1 MGARAN
7 GQSLIGGVF
16 ILCNVTIGLAI
27 LNMPYAF
34 KLVGKMMILVMLF
47 IGGLSMFTAYLVSK
61 AIEFAGTLAE
71 SDSVAVEYR
80 DWGFLAEVAF
90 GKFSR
95 RAAKF
100 CVRGE
105 LVVFILSFLCTLG
118 VHVNLLLPIIS
129 IELGVIISSIA
140 TFIMSYLPLRLLG
153 KVALLANLAYVV
165 VAALLYYSE
174 YVALDQPDTPGL
186 AELVADNWNRVG
198 IVDALPSIPTATGI
212 CVFAWD
218 ANSVVPTIA
227 TSLAKTS
234 NIKHVILITFPVAV
248 GTAMLIGLSG
258 YLVLGPHTKQVFTE
272 NLGEVYWW
280 KPEGETLL
288 GMSWMRTLAAVSVTI
303 KLGATI
309 PCFMCPLLASTEA
322 GIRNPMMKNLWRA
335 LLVLAMGMVA
345 CIFRNHV
352 VVAVALAGAT
362 FGNIMIFILPC
373 TVYYGIKRRVRRV
386 GCAEASMLAAIV
398 GLGIT
403 LMAYGVYDAMRQLLT
418 A

>member
-1 MGARAN
+1 
-7 GQSLIGGVF
+7 
-16 ILCNVTIGLAI
+16 
-27 LNMPYAF
+27 
-34 KLVGKMMILVMLF
+34 
-47 IGGLSMFTAYLVSK
+47 MFTAYLVYK

-71 SDSVAVEYR
+71 SDSVAVECR

-95 RAAKF
+95 RAAEF
-100 CVRGE
+100 CFRGE
-105 LVVFILSFLCTLG
+105 LVAYVISFVCTLG

-140 TFIMSYLPLRLLG
+140 MLIMSYLPPLLLG
-153 KVALLANLAYVV
+153 KVALFAHLAYVV
-165 VAALLYYSE
+165 IAALLYCSE
-174 YVALDQPDTPGL
+174 YVALHQPDAPGF
-186 AELVADNWNRVG
+186 AEVIAENWNRVE
-198 IVDALPSIPTATGI
+198 IVNALPSIPTVTGI
-212 CVFAWD
+212 CVYSWAGH
-218 ANSVVPTIA
+218 SVVPTIA
-227 TSLAKTS
+227 TSLVKTS

-272 NLGEVYWW
+272 NLGEVYWS
-280 KPEGETLL
+280 KPEGEALKGL
-288 GMSWMRTLAAVSVTI
+288 SWIRTLAAVSVTV

-309 PCFMCPLLASTEA
+309 PCWMCPLLVSTEA
-322 GIRNPMMKNLWRA
+322 GIRNPIIKNIWRA
-335 LLVLAMGMVA
+335 FLVLAMGMVA
-345 CIFRNHV
+345 CIFRSHV

-362 FGNIMIFILPC
+362 FGNILVFVLPC

-386 GCAEASMLAAIV
+386 GRAEVSMLAAIV

-418 A
+418 S